1 MSAVILLFFLALE
14 FLGLAD
20 AGNDI
25 LHMLNG
31 DGLDTLLV
39 QLQEQLGDTGLDVVD
54 DFLAAFLMAER
65 LSERLDI
72 LLQQFI
78 GILVDLEKT
87 PTQVDGD
94 VLLHFAS
101 NSLGVMVL
109 R

>member
-31 DGLDTLLV
+31 DGLDALLV
-39 QLQEQLGDTGLDVVD
+39 QLQEQFGDTGLDVVD

-65 LSERLDI
+65 LSERIDI
-72 LLQQFI
+72 LQQQFI

-94 VLLHFAS
+94 ILLHFAS
-101 NSLGVMVL
+101 NSFGVMVL